1 MRLILIRHGQTP
13 SNVVLALDTAT
24 PGADLTETGHAQ
36 AAALADTLEGTAI
49 DAIYASTL
57 VRTQQTAAP
66 LAAARGLAVHV
77 RAGLREISAGDL
89 EMADDPDSVARYVD
103 TSLAWAAGDLTPM
116 LPGGETGAAV
126 LARFDAV
133 VEEAAATGAESVAL
147 FSHGTIIR
155 AWATARSD
163 FPAERA
169 AHSRLANTDVVE
181 LDGSPGDGWRVLTW
195 AGTPVSNTSLR
206 TAS

>member
-1 MRLILIRHGQTP
+1 MRLILIRHGETTA
-13 SNVVLALDTAT
+13 NVALALDTAV
-24 PGADLTETGHAQ
+24 PGADLTELGHAQ
-36 AAALADTLEGTAI
+36 AAALTDTLDGTAV

-66 LAAARGLAVHV
+66 LATARRLTVQV
-77 RAGLREISAGDL
+77 RSGLREISAGDL
-89 EMADDPDSVARYVD
+89 EMADDAESVRHYLD
-103 TSLAWAAGDLTPM
+103 TSLAWAAGDLTPK

-126 LARFDAV
+126 LSRFDAV

-169 AHSRLANTDVVE
+169 ARSRLANTDVVE
-181 LDGSPGDGWRVLTW
+181 LEGSPDDGWRVLTW
-195 AGTPVSNTSLR
+195 AGTPVNDPHLR